1 MPNLIPPADW
11 REAIPPNEDR
21 PDMIDTPRNVIP
33 WDYYLT
39 GKEGYCGRDE
49 IESGGMYFHD
59 GRPLI
64 QTADWVSTEADLI
77 HHKELKAVY
86 KYFCD
91 KKFPDKIELGQRSLT
106 VFEKDEKSELYVQAE
121 DDMGGCWTCFKTYK
135 TIVIGYSSNPDADRK
150 AMRKGMQRVIDFFL
164 INQY

>member
-1 MPNLIPPADW
+1 
-11 REAIPPNEDR
+11 
-21 PDMIDTPRNVIP
+21 
-33 WDYYLT
+33 
-39 GKEGYCGRDE
+39 
-49 IESGGMYFHD
+49 MYFHD

-91 KKFPDKIELGQRSLT
+91 KKFPDKIELGQKSLT
-106 VFEKDEKSELYVQAE
+106 IFEKDEKSELYVQAE

-164 INQY
+164 RVRVFGLTQKSTIYDHNSSRQKPHPFPTQPVLN